1 MKIYKTKTSG
11 CRRLILFFA
20 GWGMD
25 PAPFQSLSRPGY
37 DVAVVWDYR
46 TRDADWSEVDGYD
59 EICLF
64 AWSLGVAAAS
74 RLIPES
80 VCRRLTRRVA
90 INGTPVPVSDCCG
103 IPDAVF
109 RGTLANLDERNLMKF
124 RRRMCGDRENY
135 ENFCRTLPDR
145 TIEDLADELK
155 AFLSPVYLEK
165 PSFRWDVAVVCGRDA
180 IFPPENQRR
189 AWAYVPVLE
198 LDEPHL
204 PDFQSIL
211 DRYAIDKDIM
221 AERFSC
227 GRTSY
232 DASARVQRSVAEEM
246 MVMAGAEGF
255 GHAGHVLEIGCGSGL
270 LSRMLAGCCSALEL
284 WDIAGPSPI
293 DGCAFREVDAELE
306 LPRTPSES
314 FDAIFS
320 ASTVQWFNSP
330 ARFLAECVRILKPG
344 GILVFSTFL
353 PGNMREIEQSTGRT
367 LPLITAEQWQR
378 MIPDGLELRV
388 MRESECT
395 MIFDAPIDVFRH
407 LRATGVN
414 SLDRDGSIFRA
425 IGAYPRLEDG
435 RCSLTYRPVIFLL
448 RKQ

>member
-1 MKIYKTKTSG
+1 MKIYRTKTSG

-25 PAPFQSLSRPGY
+25 PAPFQDLSRPGY
-37 DVAVVWDYR
+37 DVGVVWDYS
-46 TRDADWSEVDGYD
+46 TGDADWSEIDGYD

-74 RLIPES
+74 RYIPEN
-80 VCRRLTRRVA
+80 VDVRLTRRVA
-90 INGTPVPVSDCCG
+90 INGTPVPVSDHRG
-103 IPDAVF
+103 IPEAIF

-124 RRRMCGDRENY
+124 RRRMCGNGANY
-135 ENFCRTLPDR
+135 EDFCRKLPLR
-145 TIEDLADELK
+145 SIENVANELK
-155 AFLSPVYLEK
+155 SFLTDAYREA
-165 PSFRWDVAVVCGRDA
+165 PSFRWDSAVICSRDA

-189 AWAYVPVLE
+189 AWAGVPVLE

-211 DRYAIDKDIM
+211 DRYAIDKEIM

-232 DASARVQRSVAEEM
+232 DASAQVQRSVAEDM
-246 MVMAGAEGF
+246 MALAVAEGF
-255 GHAGHVLEIGCGSGL
+255 DRSGRVLEIGCGSGL
-270 LSRMLAGCCSALEL
+270 LSRMLAGCYGSLEL

-293 DGCAFREVDAELE
+293 GGCTFREVDAELE

-330 ARFLAECVRILKPG
+330 GRFLTESARILKPG

-367 LPLITAEQWQR
+367 LPLISSDQWLR
-378 MIPDGLELRV
+378 MIPDGLELLH
-388 MRESECT
+388 MRESERT
-395 MIFDAPIDVFRH
+395 MIFETPIDVFRH

-435 RCSLTYRPVIFLL
+435 RCALTYRPVIFLL